1 MSFTY
6 KGLAGT
12 LQKHTVTEEEI
23 NRQLQRLLQQSPRVN
38 QITDRPAQLG
48 DEVVLDYAGFCGE
61 DQFAGGTAQ
70 MQTLVLGSGMF
81 IPGFEDQLVG
91 AEIGQEVTV
100 KVTFPEQYHS
110 ADLAG
115 KEARFECKIHEI
127 REKTQ
132 YQLDDT
138 FAKEVGGCE
147 NMEAMRKRL
156 GESLQ
161 AYADEQGEM
170 ELQDQLLRQ
179 AADTLK
185 VTFTEEQITTAVD
198 EQMDVMKAQLSQQGL
213 SLEMY
218 CSFMKT
224 TEETLR
230 EDARPAAES
239 ALKNQAAVAEIVRLE
254 NITVNEQEMAEAKA
268 IICRRNGITMEQ
280 LKEYYDANFEQAVI
294 KSVQTGKVMCL
305 IRDNAQITVVS

>member
-23 NRQLQRLLQQSPRVN
+23 NRQLQRLLQQSPRIK
-38 QITDRPAQLG
+38 QITDRPAQQG

-61 DQFAGGTAQ
+61 NQFAGGTAEK
-70 MQTLVLGSGMF
+70 QTLVLGSGMF

-115 KEARFECKIHEI
+115 KEARFECSIHEI
-127 REKTQ
+127 RQKSQ

-147 NMEAMRKRL
+147 NMEAMRERL

-179 AADTLK
+179 AAESLE
-185 VTFTEEQITTAVD
+185 VSFSEEQLNKAVD
-198 EQMDVMKAQLSQQGL
+198 EQLDVMKAQLAQQGL

-218 CSFMKT
+218 CGFMKT
-224 TEETLR
+224 TEENLR
-230 EDARPAAES
+230 EDARPAAEA
-239 ALKNQAAVAEIVRLE
+239 ALRSQAAVDEVVKLE
-254 NITVNEQEMAEAKA
+254 NITVSEAEMAEAKA

-280 LKEYYDANFEQAVI
+280 LQEYYDEGFEKAVI
-294 KSVQTGKVMCL
+294 RSVQTGKVMCL
-305 IRDNAQITVVS
+305 IRDAATITEV

>member
-12 LQKHTVTEEEI
+12 LQKHKVTEEEI
-23 NRQLQRLLQQSPRVN
+23 NRQLQRLLQQSPKVT

-61 DQFAGGTAQ
+61 EQFLGGTAQ
-70 MQTLVLGSGMF
+70 NQTLVLGSGMF
-81 IPGFEDQLVG
+81 IPGFEEQLVG
-91 AEIGQEVTV
+91 ASIGDEVTV

-110 ADLAG
+110 ESLAG

-127 REKTQ
+127 RKKGQ

-147 NMEAMRKRL
+147 NLEAMTKRL

-179 AADTLK
+179 AADSLEI
-185 VTFTEEQITTAVD
+185 TFTAEQLEKAVE

-224 TEETLR
+224 TEEALR
-230 EDARPAAES
+230 EDVKPAAEA
-239 ALKNQAAVAEIVRLE
+239 ALKSQAAVEEIVRLE
-254 NITVNEQEMAEAKA
+254 NVEVTEEDMAQAKV

-280 LKEYYDANFEQAVI
+280 LKEYYDAGFEQAVI
-294 KSVQTGKVMCL
+294 RSVQTGKVMSL
-305 IRDNAQITVVS
+305 IRDSAIITEV

>member
-23 NRQLQRLLQQSPRVN
+23 NRQLQRLLQQSPRIK
-38 QITDRPAQLG
+38 QITDRPAQQG
-48 DEVVLDYAGFCGE
+48 DEVVLDYAGFCG
-61 DQFAGGTAQ
+61 DNQFAGGTAEK
-70 MQTLVLGSGMF
+70 QTLVLGSGMF

-115 KEARFECKIHEI
+115 KEARFECRIHEI
-127 REKTQ
+127 RQKSQ

-179 AADTLK
+179 AAESLE
-185 VTFTEEQITTAVD
+185 VSFSEEQLNKAVD
-198 EQMDVMKAQLSQQGL
+198 EQLDVMKAQLAQQGL

-224 TEETLR
+224 TEENLR
-230 EDARPAAES
+230 EDARPAAEA
-239 ALKNQAAVAEIVRLE
+239 ALRSQAAVDEVVKLE
-254 NITVNEQEMAEAKA
+254 SITVSEAEMAEAKA

-280 LKEYYDANFEQAVI
+280 LQEYYDEGFEKAVI
-294 KSVQTGKVMCL
+294 RSVQTGKVMCL
-305 IRDNAQITVVS
+305 IRDAATITEV

>member
-23 NRQLQRLLQQSPRVN
+23 NRQLQRLLQQSPKVT

-61 DQFAGGTAQ
+61 EQFLGGTAQ
-70 MQTLVLGSGMF
+70 NQTLVLGSGMF
-81 IPGFEDQLVG
+81 IPGFEEQLVG
-91 AEIGQEVTV
+91 ASIGDEVTV

-110 ADLAG
+110 EALAG
-115 KEARFECKIHEI
+115 KDARFECKIHEI
-127 REKTQ
+127 RQKGQ

-147 NMEAMRKRL
+147 NLEAMTKRL

-179 AADTLK
+179 AADSLEI
-185 VTFTEEQITTAVD
+185 TFTAEQLEKAVE

-224 TEETLR
+224 TEEALR
-230 EDARPAAES
+230 EDVKPAAEA
-239 ALKNQAAVAEIVRLE
+239 ALKSQAAVEEIVRLE
-254 NITVNEQEMAEAKA
+254 NVEVTEEDMAQAKA

-280 LKEYYDANFEQAVI
+280 LKEYYDAGFEQAVI
-294 KSVQTGKVMCL
+294 RSVQTGKVMSL
-305 IRDNAQITVVS
+305 IRDSAIITEV

>member
-6 KGLAGT
+6 KGLSGT
-12 LQKHTVTEEEI
+12 LQKHVVTEEEI
-23 NRQLQRLLQQSPRVN
+23 NRQLQRLLQQSPRVT

-61 DQFAGGTAQ
+61 EQFAGGTAQ
-70 MQTLVLGSGMF
+70 NQTLVLGSGTF

-91 AEIGQEVTV
+91 AAIGQDVTV
-100 KVTFPEQYHS
+100 TVTFPEQYHS

-115 KEARFECKIHEI
+115 KEARFVCKIHEI
-127 REKTQ
+127 RKKSQ

-138 FAKEVGGCE
+138 FAREVGECE
-147 NMEAMRKRL
+147 NLEAMRKRL

-179 AADTLK
+179 AADTLE
-185 VTFTEEQITTAVD
+185 VTFTQEQIEKAVD
-198 EQMDVMKAQLSQQGL
+198 EQVDVMKAQLAQQGL
-213 SLEMY
+213 NLEMY

-224 TEETLR
+224 TEEAIR
-230 EDARPAAES
+230 EDARPAAE
-239 ALKNQAAVAEIVRLE
+239 AVLKNQATVEEIVRLE
-254 NITVNEQEMAEAKA
+254 DVTVTEQEMAEAKA

-280 LKEYYDANFEQAVI
+280 LKEYYDASFEQAVI
-294 KSVQTGKVMCL
+294 RSVQTGKVMCL
-305 IRDNAQITVVS
+305 IRDAAIITEV